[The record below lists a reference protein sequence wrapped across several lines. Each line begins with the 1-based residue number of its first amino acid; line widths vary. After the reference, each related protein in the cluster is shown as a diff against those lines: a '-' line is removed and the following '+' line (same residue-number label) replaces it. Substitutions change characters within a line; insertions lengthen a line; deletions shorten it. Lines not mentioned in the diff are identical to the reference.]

1 MKEPLMNS
9 KSNALHDKEALFWE
23 EKYKTAYFQD
33 RLLNYQK
40 WLDSHLTELS
50 GEKCI
55 RALDIGCGTFPSS
68 PLFQKHN
75 LSAVGVDTSK
85 NMVDTAHRLNRNV
98 ILYDGVNLPFES
110 GIFSFVSMINT
121 IQFVT
126 QPLELLTE
134 IRRVSKPEATLFMT
148 IANYNSLIKRL
159 IKLFKGASY
168 GTLPEWHATYTVSSL
183 TDIIVP
189 LGFSPPKIFSYSLP
203 TLYNRAPSLLGASIF
218 RNKYFADN
226 IYLEIKINS
235 NETESPRK
243 L

>member
-9 KSNALHDKEALFWE
+9 KSNVLHDKEASGWE
-23 EKYKTAYFQD
+23 DKYKTTYFQD

-40 WLDSHLTELS
+40 WLDSYSIETSAER
-50 GEKCI
+50 CI

-85 NMVDTAHRLNRNV
+85 NMVDAAHRLNRNA

-110 GIFSFVSMINT
+110 GVFSFISMINT

-168 GTLPEWHATYTVSSL
+168 GTLPEWHSTYTVLSL
-183 TDIIVP
+183 AELIIP
-189 LGFSPPKIFSYSLP
+189 LGFSSPKIFSYSLP
-203 TLYNRAPSLLGASIF
+203 TLYNRAPLLLGAPIF
-218 RNKYFADN
+218 RNRYFADN
-226 IYLEIKINS
+226 IYLEIKIKS
-235 NETESPRK
+235 NENESPRK
-243 L
+243 P